1 MGSIAR
7 FLHAKTLFVTGATGF
22 LAGGLVEK
30 ILRAAPGVGRVYLLI
45 RTGKQG
51 TASERFEREILHASV
66 FSRLRD
72 LHGPGFDDF
81 ARSKL
86 VPVSGDL
93 THERLGIPSEEYA
106 RLASEVDI
114 VVNSAASVV
123 FDEQLDHALNLNTL
137 GPRRLIEFARS
148 CRHAI
153 FLHVSTA
160 YVNGQ
165 RTGSVPEALL
175 APDRSLAQIIDPQ
188 SKVAFDLDAEI
199 ESITAFARKA
209 HADAASSAL
218 EAQFRRIVER
228 DHAGRTLSASRK
240 KHHIEAQRGR
250 WLKRQLADEGMRR
263 ARHLGWHDSYTLTKA
278 MGEMIVAKHRGDL
291 PVAILRPSIIE
302 SSLAE
307 PVPGWLDGLKVAD
320 PLIMHYSKGRLPD
333 FPADPSIV
341 LDLIPVDMVSNAMLA
356 ALPAIGRSS
365 AIPVYQVASGSEN
378 PLTLGQMFELI
389 YAYFQQ
395 HPLTNRQGDAIRVQ
409 RWTYP
414 SLDQFRRS
422 FRLKYVIPMNAAAW
436 VVNHFTMFRWPARFR
451 QRVTLMEATLERVL
465 SLLHI
470 YSPYMHLDCQFDTAN
485 TRRLFLALDAEER
498 AAFNFDVK
506 TINWREYIQD
516 IHLQTLM
523 RNFAKEANGQRA
535 ALAAGADGQPLAGQ
549 SAVVGTYDL
558 SAH

>member
-1 MGSIAR
+1 MGTIAR
-7 FLHAKTLFVTGATGF
+7 FLDQKTLFVTGATGF

-30 ILRAAPGVGRVYLLI
+30 ILRAAPGVKRVYLLI
-45 RTGKQG
+45 RSGKQG
-51 TASERFEREILHASV
+51 TTAERFEREILQANV
-66 FSRLRD
+66 FHRLREQ
-72 LHGPGFDDF
+72 HGTGFDAF

-86 VPVSGDL
+86 VPVAGDL
-93 THERLGIPSEEYA
+93 TQERLGIAPEEYA

-114 VVNSAASVV
+114 LINSAASVV
-123 FDEQLDHALNLNTL
+123 FDEELDHALNLNTL
-137 GPRRLIEFARS
+137 GPRRLVDFAKS
-148 CRHAI
+148 CRSAI

-165 RTGSVPEALL
+165 RTGRVPEELL
-175 APDRSLAQIIDPQ
+175 PANRSLAQIIDPQ
-188 SKVAFDLDAEI
+188 SKMEFDLEAEI
-199 ESITAFARKA
+199 ESITAFARQA
-209 HADAASSAL
+209 RAAAASPMLAT
-218 EAQFRRIVER
+218 QFRRNVER
-228 DHAGRTLSASRK
+228 EHAGRPLSASRK
-240 KHHIEAQRGR
+240 KHHIEAQRKR
-250 WLKRQLADEGMRR
+250 WLKRQLVDEGMRR
-263 ARHLGWHDSYTLTKA
+263 ARRLGWHDSYTLTKA
-278 MGEMIVAKHRGDL
+278 MGEMMVAKHRGDL

-356 ALPAIGRSS
+356 ALPAIRRSDP
-365 AIPVYQVASGSEN
+365 ILVYHVASGSEN

-389 YAYFQQ
+389 YSYFQQ
-395 HPLTNRQGDAIRVQ
+395 HPLTNRQGEAIRVQ

-414 SLDQFRRS
+414 SLEQFRRS

-436 VVNHFTMFRWPARFR
+436 VVNHFTAFRWPARFR
-451 QRVTLMEATLERVL
+451 QRVSLMEATLERVL

-485 TRRLFLALDAEER
+485 TRRLYESLDAVER
-498 AAFNFDVK
+498 AVFNFDVK

-523 RNFAKEANGQRA
+523 RSFAKEGNGQRG
-535 ALAAGADGQPLAGQ
+535 ALAAGPDGRPLGAERTT
-549 SAVVGTYDL
+549 GTYDL